1 MICNDIC
8 NGARL
13 VCVTLTLV
21 TRCNTGVFVKR
32 CVTIY
37 VTKCQMFNM
46 LRDKKQCY
54 IVTLKT

>member
-21 TRCNTGVFVKR
+21 TRCNTGALVKR
-32 CVTIY
+32 CLTFY
-37 VTKCQMFNM
+37 VTKCQMF
-46 LRDKKQCY
+46 KTCY
-54 IVTLKT
+54 AIKNDVLLLL